1 MASNKRNLH
10 EKKPIKEI
18 YIKKNIHW
26 VTENICYATCII
38 SIILINAGAI
48 TVS

>member
-26 VTENICYATCII
+26 VTENICNATCII

>member
-10 EKKPIKEI
+10 EKSQLKKFTS
-18 YIKKNIHW
+18 KKNIHW
-26 VTENICYATCII
+26 VTENICNATCII